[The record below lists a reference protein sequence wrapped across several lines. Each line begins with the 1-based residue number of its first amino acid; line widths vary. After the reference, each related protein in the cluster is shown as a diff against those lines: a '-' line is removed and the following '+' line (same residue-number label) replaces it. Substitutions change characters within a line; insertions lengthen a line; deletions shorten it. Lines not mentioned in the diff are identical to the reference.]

1 MQMDELCRVYYKFIY
16 NGFITQIIII
26 FLYKIEILL

>member
-1 MQMDELCRVYYKFIY
+1 MNYCRVYYKFIY